1 MKQALTLD
9 SMAPRSGSMVYAC
22 EHSTAVGWHRRI
34 RQTSFAYAADEHT
47 QRKVDRN
54 ADLRI
59 QCVPRSRKQPNTDS
73 NVAGNIL
80 HQLTK
85 KLEGPERPAYY
96 TPEVK
101 EMTLNQSQKK
111 KSLKILIMKIMGKDS
126 NFSAY
131 ALVRKMSPLHFVRTR
146 VS

>member
-1 MKQALTLD
+1 
-9 SMAPRSGSMVYAC
+9 MVYAC

-111 KSLKILIMKIMGKDS
+111 SPQRLVLLTIARDAFVKLYADIGKAFLSRHDI
-126 NFSAY
+126 
-131 ALVRKMSPLHFVRTR
+131 VTCIP
-146 VS
+146 